1 MKSGFCISFVMGLI
15 LFITV
20 FLLLLVTNGLRMAIF
35 GGLLLSIP
43 FGFGVFV
50 GFDICQK
57 SYKNDTQESPK
68 DKGDK

>member
-20 FLLLLVTNGLRMAIF
+20 FLLLLVTNGLRMALF

-43 FGFGVFV
+43 FGFGVYV

-57 SYKNDTQESPK
+57 SYKNDSPK
-68 DKGDK
+68 DKSNK